1 MGSPGAGSGWG
12 AMPASYAMGGA
23 SRLQASELDDGVAG
37 AAGVLEVVLDVV
49 LLGLS
54 LALLPLSVLG
64 AGAYIVSAWSSGQ
77 GLLDSLAVVALPII
91 AVQAG
96 YFLGLTTRPAYVHL
110 RSRLNIR
117 HSERV

>member
-1 MGSPGAGSGWG
+1 MLPILACGAGI
-12 AMPASYAMGGA
+12 Y
-23 SRLQASELDDGVAG
+23 V
-37 AAGVLEVVLDVV
+37 
-49 LLGLS
+49 GLHFNI

-64 AGAYIVSAWSSGQ
+64 AGAYVVSAWSNGQ
-77 GLLDSLAVVALPII
+77 DLLDGLAVVALPII

-96 YFLGLTTRPAYVHL
+96 YFLGLTTRPAYSQL

>member
-1 MGSPGAGSGWG
+1 MLPILACGAGI
-12 AMPASYAMGGA
+12 Y
-23 SRLQASELDDGVAG
+23 V
-37 AAGVLEVVLDVV
+37 
-49 LLGLS
+49 GLHFNI

-64 AGAYIVSAWSSGQ
+64 AGAYLVSAWANGQ
-77 GLLDSLAVVALPII
+77 GLLDGLTVMALPII

-96 YFLGLTTRPAYVHL
+96 YFLGLTTRPAYLHL

>member
-1 MGSPGAGSGWG
+1 MLPILACGAGI
-12 AMPASYAMGGA
+12 Y
-23 SRLQASELDDGVAG
+23 V
-37 AAGVLEVVLDVV
+37 
-49 LLGLS
+49 GLHFNI

-64 AGAYIVSAWSSGQ
+64 AGAYVVSAWSNGQ

>member
-1 MGSPGAGSGWG
+1 MLPILACGAGI
-12 AMPASYAMGGA
+12 Y
-23 SRLQASELDDGVAG
+23 V
-37 AAGVLEVVLDVV
+37 
-49 LLGLS
+49 GLHFNI

-64 AGAYIVSAWSSGQ
+64 AGAYLVSAWANGQ
-77 GLLDSLAVVALPII
+77 GLLDGLVVVALPII

>member
-1 MGSPGAGSGWG
+1 MLPILACGAGI
-12 AMPASYAMGGA
+12 Y
-23 SRLQASELDDGVAG
+23 V
-37 AAGVLEVVLDVV
+37 
-49 LLGLS
+49 GLHFNI

-64 AGAYIVSAWSSGQ
+64 AGAYVVSAWANGL
-77 GLLDSLAVVALPII
+77 GLLDGLAVVVLPII

>member
-1 MGSPGAGSGWG
+1 MLPLLACGAGI
-12 AMPASYAMGGA
+12 Y
-23 SRLQASELDDGVAG
+23 V
-37 AAGVLEVVLDVV
+37 
-49 LLGLS
+49 GLHFNI

-64 AGAYIVSAWSSGQ
+64 AGAYIVSAWANGL
-77 GLLDSLAVVALPII
+77 GLLDGLAVVALPII

>member
-1 MGSPGAGSGWG
+1 MLPLLACGAGI
-12 AMPASYAMGGA
+12 Y
-23 SRLQASELDDGVAG
+23 V
-37 AAGVLEVVLDVV
+37 
-49 LLGLS
+49 GLHFNI

-64 AGAYIVSAWSSGQ
+64 AGAYLVSAWANGQ
-77 GLLDSLAVVALPII
+77 GLLDGLAVVALPII

>member
-1 MGSPGAGSGWG
+1 MLPILACGAGI
-12 AMPASYAMGGA
+12 Y
-23 SRLQASELDDGVAG
+23 V
-37 AAGVLEVVLDVV
+37 
-49 LLGLS
+49 GLHFNI

-64 AGAYIVSAWSSGQ
+64 AGAYIVSAWSNGQ

-110 RSRLNIR
+110 RSRLNIQ

>member
-1 MGSPGAGSGWG
+1 MLPILACGAGI
-12 AMPASYAMGGA
+12 Y
-23 SRLQASELDDGVAG
+23 V
-37 AAGVLEVVLDVV
+37 
-49 LLGLS
+49 GLHFNV

-77 GLLDSLAVVALPII
+77 GLLDSLAIVALPII

-96 YFLGLTTRPAYVHL
+96 YFLGLTTRPAYLHL
-110 RSRLNIR
+110 RTRLNIR

>member
-1 MGSPGAGSGWG
+1 MLPILACGAGI
-12 AMPASYAMGGA
+12 Y
-23 SRLQASELDDGVAG
+23 V
-37 AAGVLEVVLDVV
+37 
-49 LLGLS
+49 GLHFNI

-64 AGAYIVSAWSSGQ
+64 AGAYMVSAWANGQ
-77 GLLDSLAVVALPII
+77 GLLDGLAVVALPII

-96 YFLGLTTRPAYVHL
+96 YFLGLTTRPAYLHL